1 MPKRKSKPATKEK
14 WYHRVFDI
22 PEQISSRVPFLELNN
37 DRELFIGGYERLLCY
52 EDGCVVL
59 LLYDGRE
66 LHISGRDFSL
76 RMVREGTL
84 GVTGMVTQITFVSQQ
99 GNECNDFREKESQD
113 TFKNVPKSF
122 AKEHGTG
129 EMKENQVDRA
139 VHTGMSNE
147 SKTREITA
155 RGGTNQ

>member
-76 RMVREGTL
+76 RIVREDTL
-84 GVTGMVTQITFVSQQ
+84 GVTGMVTQITFASQQ
-99 GNECNDFREKESQD
+99 GNECYDLRKKESRD
-113 TFKNVPKSF
+113 TLKNVGQPF
-122 AKEHGTG
+122 AKEHGAG
-129 EMKENQVDRA
+129 EMKENHVDRA
-139 VHTGMSNE
+139 VHTKISNE
-147 SKTREITA
+147 SETKEKTA